1 MEPPFVFGKI
11 AIKEE
16 FTNREED
23 TAFLIQNFEALNT
36 VILIAP
42 RRWGK
47 SSLVRHAT
55 KKLTR
60 KNKKFKV
67 VTLDLFNIKSE
78 SEFYSR
84 LAVEIIKAH
93 TTKLEDILKKSGQF
107 FKNIM
112 PKLNFSPMP
121 DSDFSLSLDWD
132 EAQKHK
138 SEILDMAEHMSIQ
151 SGVKTIIC
159 IDEFQNISH
168 FEDPLAFQKELR
180 AHWQQHQNV
189 SYCLYGSRENMMR
202 EVFSDKKMPFY
213 KFGQIINLQKI
224 KVEKWIPFITQRFD
238 DTKKNISEENANY
251 IVQLADNHPYYVQ
264 QLAQLAWMMTD
275 VNCLNSNIES
285 ALDNLLN
292 QSHPFYLRE
301 MENISRTQ
309 SNFLQL
315 LINDETE
322 YTTQR
327 IIKKYSLRSTSNVVK
342 VRKALEEKDVIRF
355 ENKKVLFVD
364 PMLKLWLKRVYFSKN
379 YKR

>member
-1 MEPPFVFGKI
+1 MVPPFVFGKI
-11 AIKEE
+11 AVKEE
-16 FTNREED
+16 FTNREKD

-55 KKLTR
+55 KKLIE
-60 KNKKFKV
+60 KNKNFRV

-93 TTKLEDILKKSGQF
+93 TSKLEDIIKKSGKF

-121 DSDFSLSLDWD
+121 DADFSLSLDWD

-138 SEILDMAEHMSIQ
+138 SEILDMAEQMSIQ
-151 SGVKTIIC
+151 SGVKTLIC
-159 IDEFQNISH
+159 IDQFQNIGH

-189 SYCLYGSRENMMR
+189 AYCLYGSRENMMR

-213 KFGQIINLQKI
+213 KFGQVINLNKI
-224 KVEKWIPFITQRFD
+224 KSEKWIPFITQRFS
-238 DTKKNISEENANY
+238 DTKKSISEENANY
-251 IVQLADNHPYYVQ
+251 IVHLADNHPYYVQ
-264 QLAQLAWMMTD
+264 QLSQLAWMMTTD
-275 VNCLNSNIES
+275 HCQIENIES
-285 ALDNLLN
+285 GLDNLLN

-364 PMLKLWLKRVYFSKN
+364 PMLKLWLKRVYFSRN